1 MTDRNQRF
9 IFRLILTL
17 IALIFVILKWDEYQ
31 SQKEWEEENRIVER
45 IDFTPISRKQQME
58 KIVEKTYL
66 GDKYE
71 PTNCQ

>member
-9 IFRLILTL
+9 IFRLILTV

-31 SQKEWEEENRIVER
+31 SRKEWEEENRIVEQ